1 MIKLSSFRSIL
12 LALTVFGSAILPLSA
27 QATPQTKQIELT
39 EDQQAEIIRI
49 RETTNDR
56 INAVLTDEQKQQL
69 EVAMQQGQ
77 DPRQAFSLLELSEN
91 QQLEIQTILQQAN
104 QESQEVLT
112 PEQLEQLQ
120 QMQQNQ
126 QQPPQ

>member
-1 MIKLSSFRSIL
+1 MIKLTSFRSVL
-12 LALTVFGSAILPLSA
+12 LALTVFGSALLPLNA
-27 QATPQTKQIELT
+27 QATPQAKQIELT
-39 EDQQAEIIRI
+39 ETQKAEIIKI

-69 EVAMQQGQ
+69 ELAMQQGQ
-77 DPRQAFSLLELSEN
+77 DPRQAFSLLQLSED
-91 QQLEIQTILQQAN
+91 QQLEIQTILQEAN

-112 PEQLEQLQ
+112 PEQLQQLQ

-126 QQPPQ
+126 QQPAE